1 MKEGVLEELRREKE
15 SGRKQERGR
24 RELEERVEELSSG
37 MEEGE
42 RELRGQQKINK
53 NLQKKISEL

>member
-1 MKEGVLEELRREKE
+1 MEVKEGVLEELRREKE
-15 SGRKQERGR
+15 SNRKQERGR

-53 NLQKKISEL
+53 NLQKKIS